1 MAQTPGKITDNLL
14 HVFDYCFV
22 ETVHYEF
29 YKPKE
34 GRDIPV
40 NLEGKEYHCEQCGK
54 VTKVFYHKRPLTYYS
69 KGKLAQERRVY
80 DKLGKAFPAM
90 GQLAAGEPFWNEAVG
105 LCHDCAR
112 QSVLQSE
119 TPEQRVYNLCEELHG
134 LDELVVAKA
143 KAAMEQ
149 SLRAWLAGASADDL
163 TAYDLGSFEGV
174 KDMIC
179 AVMLQDTTAEQ
190 RELEAYQ
197 KRAAAIRE
205 EVENLLATLPA
216 TFQAYAQRS
225 VLVYE
230 SMHDK
235 IYHEYTVAFPRE
247 DTQPEEYYI
256 RRPLEQSRVRM
267 FLEQPRIETLD
278 ELFLEAGFHGEW
290 IDLVTERIRELA

>member
-80 DKLGKAFPAM
+80 DKLGKAFPTM

-149 SLRAWLAGASADDL
+149 SLRAWLAG
-163 TAYDLGSFEGV
+163 GGV
-174 KDMIC
+174 
-179 AVMLQDTTAEQ
+179 
-190 RELEAYQ
+190 
-197 KRAAAIRE
+197 AAW
-205 EVENLLATLPA
+205 L
-216 TFQAYAQRS
+216 
-225 VLVYE
+225 
-230 SMHDK
+230 
-235 IYHEYTVAFPRE
+235 
-247 DTQPEEYYI
+247 
-256 RRPLEQSRVRM
+256 
-267 FLEQPRIETLD
+267 
-278 ELFLEAGFHGEW
+278 W
-290 IDLVTERIRELA
+290 